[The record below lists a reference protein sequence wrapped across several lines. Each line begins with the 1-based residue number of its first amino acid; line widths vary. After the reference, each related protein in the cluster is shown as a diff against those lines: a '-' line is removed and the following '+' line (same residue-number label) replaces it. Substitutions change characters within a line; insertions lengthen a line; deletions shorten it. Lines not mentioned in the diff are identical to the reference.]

1 MQAKCWGQRTGIAA
15 LRVLVDYAVR
25 FAGAP
30 EFLSAC
36 RNRRTLSV
44 GYWGGVLAN
53 VGQVAALAA
62 T

>member
-15 LRVLVDYAVR
+15 LRVLVDYAGALESVR
-25 FAGAP
+25 AWRGSRAVMN
-30 EFLSAC
+30 C
-36 RNRRTLSV
+36 R
-44 GYWGGVLAN
+44 WGGVLAN